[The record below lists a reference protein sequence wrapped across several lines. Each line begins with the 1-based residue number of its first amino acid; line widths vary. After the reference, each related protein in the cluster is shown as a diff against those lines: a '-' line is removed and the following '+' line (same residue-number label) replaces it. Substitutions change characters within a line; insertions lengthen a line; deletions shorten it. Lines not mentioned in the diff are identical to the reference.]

1 MSTHVLKKKNVVR
14 KSPGFSVRNMLAALE
29 LGSADEAVLRYL
41 DFLTATVPVKN
52 IRLLHVLPTFELFQ
66 SPVNREVAAVM
77 GHLKLNKTIVAE
89 MQRRIA
95 LHPMSEHS
103 EIAFDIRE
111 GKPLQA
117 LLEEAAHFR
126 SDLTVIGQRSETSD
140 HGILAANLVRK
151 AKGNVLIVPERA
163 PAQIKHII
171 VPVDFSPYSVKALKL
186 AMSLR
191 KTIKGPVRI
200 TCMNVFELPNLN
212 VYLVEKIEDVRRIV
226 REDRLAAFSLF
237 LGQFADG
244 DIKDIHTEVVERQ
257 FGGIAGHIREFA
269 EKVSGDLII
278 MGAKGHS
285 KVERLLLGS
294 VAERLMG
301 LNDNIPV
308 LLVR

>member
-1 MSTHVLKKKNVVR
+1 MRTQVLKKKNGVR
-14 KSPGFSVRNMLAALE
+14 KSPGFSVKHLLAALE
-29 LGSADEAVLRYL
+29 LGSADDTVLRYL
-41 DFLTATVPVKN
+41 DFLTAAVPVKN

-66 SPVNREVAAVM
+66 SPVNREAAAVM

-95 LHPMSEHS
+95 LHPMSQHS
-103 EIAFDIRE
+103 EIAIDIRE

-126 SDLTVIGQRSETSD
+126 SDLTVIGQRAEAGE
-140 HGILAANLVRK
+140 HGILAANLARK
-151 AKGNVLIVPERA
+151 AKGNILIVPEQARA
-163 PAQIKHII
+163 EIRHII

-186 AMSLR
+186 AMGLR

-212 VYLVEKIEDVRRIV
+212 IYLVEKIEDVRKIV
-226 REDRLAAFSLF
+226 REDRLAAFRLF
-237 LGQFADG
+237 LGQFAHE
-244 DIKDIHTEVVERQ
+244 DIKDIHTEVIERQ
-257 FGGIAGHIREFA
+257 FGGIAGYIREFA

-278 MGAKGHS
+278 LGAKGHS
-285 KVERLLLGS
+285 NVERLLLGS

>member
-1 MSTHVLKKKNVVR
+1 MRTQVLKKKNEVR
-14 KSPGFSVRNMLAALE
+14 KSPAFTVRNLLAALE
-29 LGSADEAVLRYL
+29 LGSADDAVLRYL
-41 DFLTATVPVKN
+41 DFLTAAVPVKN

-66 SPVNREVAAVM
+66 SPVNREAAAVM
-77 GHLKLNKTIVAE
+77 GHLKLNKTITAE

-95 LHPMSEHS
+95 LHPMSQHS

-111 GKPLQA
+111 GKPLHA
-117 LLEEAAHFR
+117 LLEEATHFR
-126 SDLTVIGQRSETSD
+126 SDLTVIGQRSEASD
-140 HGILAANLVRK
+140 HGILAANLARK
-151 AKGNVLIVPERA
+151 AKGNILIVPEQA

-191 KTIKGPVRI
+191 KTIKDPVRI

-226 REDRLAAFSLF
+226 RDDRLAAFQLF
-237 LGQFADG
+237 LGQFADK

-257 FGGIAGHIREFA
+257 FGGIAGYIHEFA

-285 KVERLLLGS
+285 EVERLLLGS

-301 LNDNIPV
+301 LDYNIPV